1 MRQIRSKE
9 ERIQKLEQDVE
20 RYKAE
25 VEEQQLPVLAASK
38 SLTEG
43 TLVE

>member
-9 ERIQKLEQDVE
+9 QQIEKLEQDVE

-25 VEEQQLPVLAASK
+25 IEQVHLPAISASQSMTEEVA
-38 SLTEG
+38 G
-43 TLVE
+43 